1 MDVQSLPGEKECEVV
16 VTDKKFSSPIT
27 PPFNKPSEAP
37 ENGDVKFPA
46 TEISRIKV
54 FRCIEANEPTTRYF
68 VSKATGISYSSVK
81 QILKDLLHAEI
92 VHEQPQIQDNG
103 TFMKILTIPKEA
115 EK

>member
-1 MDVQSLPGEKECEVV
+1 MDVQSLPGEKEVDMVAE
-16 VTDKKFSSPIT
+16 DKKFTSPIT
-27 PPFNKPSEAP
+27 TPPESAP
-37 ENGDVKFPA
+37 ETAENGDVKFPA